1 MSFTGVDRKK
11 GTQNSKINSALAFM
25 KTSHQ
30 ILYIHVNLGES
41 LQLKAHA
48 CENKSIIEQLIKL
61 SIQ

>member
-1 MSFTGVDRKK
+1 MAMSFTGVDSKK

-30 ILYIHVNLGES
+30 IWYIHVSLGES

-48 CENKSIIEQLIKL
+48 WYAA
-61 SIQ
+61 